1 MSRTRVSDRI
11 ALADV
16 RSTLRSLRRSPG
28 FTLLAAVTLGLG
40 AGVAAALFALL
51 QSVVMEPLPV
61 ADESAVVV
69 AWGDHRTRDFEHF
82 PFTPKVWERVAEG
95 ADGLEGLAGVES
107 SGARERLVEGAG
119 AGDRLAPMRWSRVL
133 GDFFGVLGVV
143 PAAGRTLAA
152 ADDVTGGP
160 GVAVVSHELWRRR
173 WSGRREVVGA
183 TLTVGG
189 RPFTVV
195 GVAPPGFD
203 YPRGTEVW
211 TPIRPWFPGGEADPP
226 RLELDLVARLSPGGG
241 MGAGPQGFAAE
252 LARLTVADPE
262 LAEVYG
268 DVEPVVRP
276 LREVVLGDLR
286 PVVMLLFAGGVLL
299 LLVAGVDV
307 ANLVLL
313 RSGERAGDQAL
324 RRALGAGRAHLI
336 VAPVVEAVTI
346 TALAGVVAVL
356 VSRGAL
362 AIFLPLAPDGLPRL
376 DRVAPDAGTWGLL
389 AGVLALACALPAH
402 V

>member
-28 FTLLAAVTLGLG
+28 FTLLAALTLGLG

-51 QSVVMEPLPV
+51 QSVVLEPLPV

-211 TPIRPWFPGGEADPP
+211 TPIRPWFPGGEADPAT
-226 RLELDLVARLSPGGG
+226 RLHRSP
-241 MGAGPQGFAAE
+241 F
-252 LARLTVADPE
+252 
-262 LAEVYG
+262 
-268 DVEPVVRP
+268 
-276 LREVVLGDLR
+276 
-286 PVVMLLFAGGVLL
+286 
-299 LLVAGVDV
+299 
-307 ANLVLL
+307 
-313 RSGERAGDQAL
+313 S
-324 RRALGAGRAHLI
+324 
-336 VAPVVEAVTI
+336 
-346 TALAGVVAVL
+346 
-356 VSRGAL
+356 
-362 AIFLPLAPDGLPRL
+362 
-376 DRVAPDAGTWGLL
+376 
-389 AGVLALACALPAH
+389 
-402 V
+402 